1 MIIMK
6 LVAVTACTTG
16 IAHTYMAQE
25 ALEKECKK
33 RGYEIKVETQ
43 GGLGIENELT
53 EEEIAEADAVILAVS
68 IGIEGDERFDEK
80 RDEGKV
86 LTMDPSVLLKDVSSV
101 IDQAEKI

>member
-6 LVAVTACTTG
+6 LVAITACTTG